1 MAICGLVVLNEF
13 CQRPTR
19 RSRSQSGS
27 ERSKRNDADL
37 SISTFDIALTSQG
50 RFVRQTTRRRNTS
63 VSNLPQTTTDYRIC
77 TPPAPPLPLI
87 PGTTSRTPFT
97 HIDSVA
103 NPYCDRNV
111 RMRSYPPGPFAQNRT
126 PGLPPPVR
134 STLKQALHGSLHPAK
149 HARRFALESQ
159 LNSLTDPGGCDL
171 PSAIK
176 HREYTTTGSFT

>member
-1 MAICGLVVLNEF
+1 MFRTIL
-13 CQRPTR
+13 RTTTR
-19 RSRSQSGS
+19 GSRSQMGS
-27 ERSKRNDADL
+27 ECSKTKDADL
-37 SISTFDIALTSQG
+37 SIFTFDIALTSQG
-50 RFVRQTTRRRNTS
+50 IFARQTTRRRNTS

-111 RMRSYPPGPFAQNRT
+111 RMRSSPPGPFAQNRT
-126 PGLPPPVR
+126 PGLRLPVR
-134 STLKQALHGSLHPAK
+134 NTLKQALHGSLHPAK
-149 HARRFALESQ
+149 HLRRYALESQ
-159 LNSLTDPGGCDL
+159 LNILTDPGGCDL

-176 HREYTTTGSFT
+176 PCEHTTTGSFT